1 MIKDINLND
10 IDILIDSKLLK
21 QIHSFSNEYFI
32 KKMNNMAGGVIM
44 DFLTSIKIQKIQNR
58 H

>member
-32 KKMNNMAGGVIM
+32 KKMNNMGGGIM

>member
-32 KKMNNMAGGVIM
+32 KKMNNMGAGIM
-44 DFLTSIKIQKIQNR
+44 DFLISIKIQKIQNR

>member
-32 KKMNNMAGGVIM
+32 KKMNNMGGVIM

>member
-32 KKMNNMAGGVIM
+32 KKMNNMGGGIM
-44 DFLTSIKIQKIQNR
+44 DFLTSIKIQKIQN
-58 H
+58 HH

>member
-32 KKMNNMAGGVIM
+32 KKMNNIAGGGGALWI
-44 DFLTSIKIQKIQNR
+44 F
-58 H
+58 